1 MLNRWLSTWKVP
13 LRFGVALARYSETGR
28 RLWTSGRDATTNGR
42 ICCWRIGALGLASSV
57 IALLAA
63 GIAFTAGSRFTAA
76 GPSTWAN
83 VVTLASV
90 AVVWASVLGRSATAR
105 LTLRSSEAKAR
116 NTLALAATSCVIW
129 ICFWASA
136 PFSTFSEWISW
147 RRFAPRCAIAL
158 FRRARSRWVG

>member
-13 LRFGVALARYSETGR
+13 LRFGVALARSSDTGS

-42 ICCWRIGALGLASSV
+42 ICCWRIGALGLASWV
-57 IALLAA
+57 IAWFAA

-90 AVVWASVLGRSATAR
+90 AVVWAKIGRA
-105 LTLRSSEAKAR
+105 
-116 NTLALAATSCVIW
+116 SCRERV
-129 ICFWASA
+129 
-136 PFSTFSEWISW
+136 
-147 RRFAPRCAIAL
+147 
-158 FRRARSRWVG
+158 